1 MSNRPT
7 PANVVA
13 VPPLEQHPHPHLR
26 KAVEAIAIKPRA
38 GKLTLLSRKLFNILL
53 AKAQAQGL
61 EQQRYSI
68 ALSDLCSIAEFDSGD
83 TELVK
88 EHLRKMVSTTVEW
101 SNGVKGSRRW
111 GITTLI
117 GGVELIENG
126 QRCTIEWTYSEQIK
140 EKLLAPNVYTRLSLQ
155 FQNSFRSAAALALY
169 EICVRYVDSPGQL
182 TMRMPWIDW
191 RPTLTGTP
199 DSDKGQAYSEYKY
212 FKRDVVKPAVAE
224 VNALTQ
230 IEVELLEHK
239 QGRSVSDIQFA
250 VRPKQQ
256 TALELEDNNLFD
268 MSLVSRMLALGLSQT
283 QAEKLY
289 ADHEEGQVRA
299 ALDYTEKRQ
308 KQKPPVE
315 NVPGYFRRA
324 LTDAYGLKAPSLAE
338 AGKAKALEMLPPQLR
353 TPQLSGAPAAESLTK
368 AWWTAQ
374 RLIARETFDARD
386 PADQEQML
394 KTFAET
400 GLPVHLAKTWQK
412 NGLSG
417 KMCESSFHQWLV
429 RETPPPS
436 EGDLFSF
443 GLSNGLLTVAA

>member
-1 MSNRPT
+1 MAKRST
-7 PANVVA
+7 PANA
-13 VPPLEQHPHPHLR
+13 VIAALDVESHPHLR

-53 AKAQAQGL
+53 AKAQEQGL
-61 EQQRYSI
+61 SEPVHRIQ
-68 ALSDLCSIAEFDSGD
+68 LSELCSIAQFDSGD

-126 QRCTIEWTYSEQIK
+126 QRCMIEWTYSEQIK

-182 TMRMPWIDW
+182 TMRMPWIEW

-199 DSDKGQAYSEYKY
+199 DTDKEQVYAEYKY
-212 FKRDVVKPAVAE
+212 FKRDVIKPSVAE
-224 VNALTQ
+224 VNARTQ
-230 IEVELLEHK
+230 IEVELIEHK

-256 TALELEDNNLFD
+256 SALNLEDNNLFD
-268 MSLVSRMLALGLSQT
+268 MSLVSRMLALGLSQS

-289 ADHEEGQVRA
+289 ADHDEGQVRA

-308 KQKPPVE
+308 KQKPPIE
-315 NVPGYFRRA
+315 NVAGYFRRA
-324 LTDAYGLKAPSLAE
+324 LTDAYGLKPPGVVDDE
-338 AGKAKALEMLPPQLR
+338 KRKAIANFVKETPPPK
-353 TPQLSGAPAAESLTK
+353 TGANAAESLTK
-368 AWWTAQ
+368 AWWSAQ
-374 RLIARETFDARD
+374 RKVAREAYDAMD
-386 PADQEQML
+386 PADQERLQIE
-394 KTFAET
+394 FAASA
-400 GLPVHLAKTWQK
+400 LPVHLTKTWKKQ
-412 NGLSG
+412 GLDS

-429 RETPPPS
+429 REVPAPN

-443 GLSNGLLTVAA
+443 GLSNGLLTLSA

>member
-1 MSNRPT
+1 MAKRST
-7 PANVVA
+7 PANDVIVA
-13 VPPLEQHPHPHLR
+13 PQVESHPHLR

-53 AKAQAQGL
+53 AKAQGQGL
-61 EQQRYSI
+61 SEPVHRIQ
-68 ALSDLCSIAEFDSGD
+68 LSELCSIAQFDSGD

-182 TMRMPWIDW
+182 TMRMPWIEW

-199 DSDKGQAYSEYKY
+199 DTDKEQVYSEYKY
-212 FKRDVVKPAVAE
+212 FKRDVIKPSVAE

-230 IEVELLEHK
+230 IEVELIEHK
-239 QGRSVSDIQFA
+239 QGRSVSDIQFI

-256 TALELEDNNLFD
+256 SALELEDNNLFD
-268 MSLVSRMLALGLSQT
+268 MSLVSRMLALGLSQP

-289 ADHEEGQVRA
+289 ADHDEGQVRA

-315 NVPGYFRRA
+315 NVAGYFRRA
-324 LTDAYGLKAPSLAE
+324 LTDAYGLKPPGVVE
-338 AGKAKALEMLPPQLR
+338 DEKRKALEAPAKETPPAK
-353 TPQLSGAPAAESLTK
+353 TGAHAAESLTK
-368 AWWTAQ
+368 AWWTTQ
-374 RLIARETFDARD
+374 RQVAREGFDAMD
-386 PADQEQML
+386 PADQERL
-394 KTFAET
+394 KTEFAESA
-400 GLPVHLAKTWQK
+400 LPVHLAKTWKKQ
-412 NGLSG
+412 GLDS

-429 RETPPPS
+429 REVPAPT